1 MAPSTATIYATG
13 VRRYQAFCHAFKLT
27 AVPGTKE
34 TITLF
39 AAHLSRS
46 LNSRTIQVYVAAVS
60 FLHHSLGY
68 RSPASKNPMLRLAIR
83 GVQRLQ
89 GPIHLR
95 PTRLPLTLD
104 MLGHMLQRLKKGP
117 QGKHD
122 HLMLRAAL
130 TLGFFGFLRVSE
142 FTLRDQRFDPRLHP
156 TMRDIN
162 WSCEGMQF
170 FIKRSKTDQMG
181 KGTTICIGRTESR
194 HTCAVAAMEAY
205 RRHCHCST
213 HSSPLFHFKN
223 GRSLTAKIFRVTL
236 FIPGG
241 AMWV

>member
-1 MAPSTATIYATG
+1 LAPSTATIYATG

-95 PTRLPLTLD
+95 PTRLPLTPD

-117 QGKHD
+117 
-122 HLMLRAAL
+122 
-130 TLGFFGFLRVSE
+130 
-142 FTLRDQRFDPRLHP
+142 
-156 TMRDIN
+156 
-162 WSCEGMQF
+162 
-170 FIKRSKTDQMG
+170 
-181 KGTTICIGRTESR
+181 
-194 HTCAVAAMEAY
+194 
-205 RRHCHCST
+205 
-213 HSSPLFHFKN
+213 
-223 GRSLTAKIFRVTL
+223 
-236 FIPGG
+236 
-241 AMWV
+241 